1 MKERVEEKIRDKLI
15 KRLDLI
21 ESGLTLIEDEYH
33 VKNPNGA
40 GGFIDIFAKDSKGNL
55 VIIELKR
62 SNATAREA
70 ITELSKYIALIRRI
84 KNVKNSEI
92 RLIVI
97 STEWHELR
105 LPFSEFFNA
114 TTYQLEGY
122 QLQTDSHNA
131 PLSIERITPSP
142 EISGR
147 NICRRHFIR
156 YYKTEDDFQKA
167 EASIVEQ
174 ANRLGLTD
182 FLITKF
188 KLNFIDK
195 YYGSTL
201 VLYWAQQLKSREF
214 YLEKL
219 TQYLNKEELDEF
231 LDYISEMDED
241 DSLDELADRL
251 ENQIEV
257 RCETAEIAHP
267 EKLVQ
272 RLSDN
277 LWTLKSIT
285 KYGTFKNDDRLTD
298 DLLLMDMKGYTR
310 ASFVYYF
317 ASTKTENRSKIEE
330 ISKGIE
336 SCLFHNDAWWHKVK
350 DIINYASSKAD
361 CSVTVYAF
369 SKDDT
374 LETLWLSRSGN
385 PFSWTPAF
393 YIIVDPKNND
403 NAEIFLGKV
412 TWNKKEIN
420 LEQAIAD
427 IYETFNGYL
436 VHRHCGSQRGKDL
449 EFMTRLGLEY
459 QVDMVTVSQSG
470 EEYKRNISVRGKSI
484 SESPSQ
490 SIPFLSFLQ
499 QKQDIVEKVVKLFN
513 ERHAGSGIFT
523 F

>member
-1 MKERVEEKIRDKLI
+1 MKEKIEYKIRDNLVN
-15 KRLDLI
+15 RLDLI
-21 ESGLTLIEDEYH
+21 ESGLSLIEDEYH

-40 GGFIDIFAKDSKGNL
+40 GGFIDIFAKDSKGDL
-55 VIIELKR
+55 VIIELKC
-62 SNATAREA
+62 SDKAAREA

-97 STEWHELR
+97 STAWHEL
-105 LPFSEFFNA
+105 LVPFSEFFNA
-114 TTYQLEGY
+114 TSYQLEGY
-122 QLQTDSHNA
+122 QLKTDSYNV
-131 PLSIERITPSP
+131 PLSIERITPLS

-156 YYKTEDDFQKA
+156 YYKTEDDFHKA
-167 EASIVEQ
+167 EASIAEQ
-174 ANRLGLTD
+174 AHRLGLSD

-188 KLNFIDK
+188 KLNFNDK

-201 VLYWAQQLKSREF
+201 VLYWAQQLKNRDF

-219 TQYLNKEELDEF
+219 TSLIDKDELEEF
-231 LDYISEMDED
+231 LDNISEMDED

-251 ENQIEV
+251 EGQIEV
-257 RCETAEIAHP
+257 RCETAEIGHP

-285 KYGTFKNDDRLTD
+285 KYGIFKNDDRLTD
-298 DLLLMDMKGYTR
+298 DLLLMDMKGYTG
-310 ASFVYYF
+310 ASFVYFF
-317 ASTKTENRSKIEE
+317 ASSTTENRSKIEE
-330 ISKGIE
+330 ISKGID
-336 SCLFHNDAWWHKVK
+336 SCLFHNDTWRHKVK

-369 SKDDT
+369 SKDDI
-374 LETLWLSRSGN
+374 LETLWLSRADN

-393 YIIVDPKNND
+393 YVIIDPKNNN
-403 NAEIFLGKV
+403 NAEIFLGMI

-420 LEQAIAD
+420 LDQAITD
-427 IYETFNGYL
+427 IYETFNNYIL
-436 VHRHCGSQRGKDL
+436 HRHFGSQRGKDL

-459 QVDMVTVSQSG
+459 QVDMVTISQSG
-470 EEYKRNISVRGKSI
+470 EEYKRNIAVRGKSI
-484 SESPSQ
+484 SESPTQ

-499 QKQDIVEKVVKLFN
+499 QKQDIVDKVVKLFN
-513 ERHAGSGIFT
+513 ERHSGSGIFT